1 MATNQNPTPGMRVL
15 FSCCPAIGHFYP
27 LLPLARALRE
37 HGCAVAFLTSSCLS
51 AAVRAEGFELLPAGP
66 GIEALVPEAL
76 RRHAVLAALPPD
88 QLMTMRAA
96 IPLFAD
102 VRVDLTLSEAL
113 VEAQLWHPDFIISEH
128 ADLVGPLVAAKLG
141 AALATLGFGPGHPAE
156 WVVEAGE
163 AVAPY
168 YRELGLTPPA
178 DAGLYGGLYLDTCPP
193 ALQAPQF
200 ARPARVQSLRPEPYS
215 NAVAV
220 WTPPNF
226 GDRADRPLVLL
237 TMGTIFGTPAVFSA
251 ALAGLAALDVNVLV
265 TVGPLGDPAAIAADP
280 TRVWVERFAPINRLL
295 DRCDLVVSRGG
306 AGTTLAALSRGI
318 PMVVIPQATDQFIN
332 AERAVASGAA
342 VSLLP
347 TELDPEALR
356 SAVERVWGD
365 HRYAAAAACIRDEVA
380 AMPDATDVASLLV
393 AAPVHARE
401 NQSPWQTGVAM
412 T

>member
-1 MATNQNPTPGMRVL
+1 MATTLNLMPGMRVL
-15 FSCCPAIGHFYP
+15 FSCSPAVGHFFP
-27 LLPLARALRE
+27 LLPLARALRAQG
-37 HGCAVAFLTSSCLS
+37 HAVAFLTSSCLS

-66 GIEALVPEAL
+66 SIEALVPEAL
-76 RRHAVLAALPPD
+76 RRHATLAALPPD
-88 QLMTMRAA
+88 QLTTMRAA

-113 VEAQLWHPDFIISEH
+113 VEAQLWRPDIIVSEH
-128 ADLVGPLVAAKLG
+128 ADFVGPLVAARLG

-200 ARPARVQSLRPEPYS
+200 ARPARVQSLRPEPYG
-215 NAVAV
+215 NAAAE
-220 WTPPNF
+220 WTFPGF

-237 TMGTIFGTPAVFSA
+237 TMGTIFGNPAVFSA
-251 ALAGLAALDVNVLV
+251 ALTGLAALDVNVLV
-265 TVGPLGDPAAIAADP
+265 TVGPFGDPAAIAVDP
-280 TRVWVERFAPINRLL
+280 TRVHVVRFVPL
-295 DRCDLVVSRGG
+295 DRVLSRCALVVAHGG
-306 AGTTLAALSRGI
+306 AGTTLATLSQGI

-332 AERAVASGAA
+332 AERAVATGAA

-347 TELDPEALR
+347 TELDPESLR
-356 SAVERVWGD
+356 SAVERVWED
-365 HRYAAAAACIRDEVA
+365 HRYADAAARIRDEVA
-380 AMPDATDVASLLV
+380 AMPDATVVASLL

-401 NQSPWQTGVAM
+401 NQ
-412 T
+412 